1 MVKQGDII
9 KLDFSPTIGHE
20 QSGNRPAVVV
30 SNDFAISKTNLVY
43 VAPITK
49 AVRHFPL
56 HVKLDDRTKTK
67 GEILCE
73 QVKAVDLN
81 ARQFSLV
88 EHLPYDILER
98 VLTCVI
104 GCFDA

>member
-9 KLDFSPTIGHE
+9 KLDFSPTVGHE
-20 QSGNRPAVVV
+20 QSGDRPAVII
-30 SNDFAISKTNLVY
+30 SNDFAISKTNMVY

-56 HVKLDDRTKTK
+56 HVKLDDRTITK

-73 QVKAVDLN
+73 QVKAVDLS
-81 ARQFSLV
+81 ARQFSFV
-88 EHLPYDILER
+88 EHLPNDILEM

-104 GCFDA
+104 SCFDS

>member
-9 KLDFSPTIGHE
+9 KIDFSPTLGHE
-20 QSGNRPAVVV
+20 QSGYRPAVVV
-30 SNDFAISKTNLVY
+30 SNDFAISKTNMVY
-43 VAPITK
+43 IAPVTNT
-49 AVRHFPL
+49 ARHFPL
-56 HVKLDDRTKTK
+56 HVKLDDRTKTR

-81 ARQFSLV
+81 ARSFTLI
-88 EHLPYDILER
+88 EHLPNDILES

>member
-9 KLDFSPTIGHE
+9 NLDFSPTVGHE
-20 QSGNRPAVVV
+20 QRGNRPAVVV
-30 SNDFAISKTNLVY
+30 SNDFVISKTNLVY
-43 VAPITK
+43 VAPITN

-56 HVKLDDRTKTK
+56 HVKLDGRTKTK

-81 ARQFSLV
+81 TRQFSLV
-88 EHLPYDILER
+88 EHLPNDILEM

-104 GCFDA
+104 SCFDA

>member
-9 KLDFSPTIGHE
+9 KLDFSPTVGHE

-49 AVRHFPL
+49 AIRHFPL
-56 HVKLDDRTKTK
+56 HVQLDDRTTIK

-81 ARQFSLV
+81 AQQHTLI
-88 EHLPYDILER
+88 EHLPNDILER

-104 GCFDA
+104 SCFDV